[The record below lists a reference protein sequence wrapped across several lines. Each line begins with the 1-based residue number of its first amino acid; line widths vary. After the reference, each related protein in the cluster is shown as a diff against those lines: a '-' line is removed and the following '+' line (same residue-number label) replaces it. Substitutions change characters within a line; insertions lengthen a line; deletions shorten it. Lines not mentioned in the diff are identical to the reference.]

1 MSHAQ
6 LKEPP
11 VPGSYFSAKDYEW
24 KPPLP
29 FNPHPELPVV
39 EFEPGKFLVDD
50 TGLPDTPE
58 QVAGRAAHQAAVEHA
73 KLLAANPALAEAERA
88 ARQAT
93 QEAAFRA
100 NREKVAPWLLK
111 PLALPS
117 GEPATTEML
126 AARRSANLQALSQ
139 ALAVKAAQ
147 DKRDI
152 EDFTQAQ
159 QTPRRVDLPGGGVM
173 EMMKVRRGV
182 PQYLITHNL
191 NAARTVSTTNV
202 WPGGDTGLALT
213 GTNTLLGLWDGGDV
227 LTNHQEFTNVT
238 ARVIDRDGATTVSGH
253 STHVAGTLAA
263 RGTVPVAHGMS
274 AAASILAYD
283 WTDDFQEMTD
293 EVAANPL
300 RVSNHSYGFARGW
313 WYWEYQGQLYWAWYG
328 DTGVSQTEDY
338 LFGFYDENAQELDQI
353 VYDANDY
360 LPVWSAGNERGGI
373 NPGPAPGTAH
383 IIFIDNVPYV
393 STTVRDPDGGAT
405 GYDTLPSHGVAKN
418 ILTIGSVGDLTN
430 GYSGS
435 ANVAL
440 STFSSIGPTDD
451 GRTKPDLVGN
461 GEEVYSTGPTN
472 ASNYLSDSG
481 TSMAAPN
488 VAGSIN
494 LLVEL
499 QSRLYGTNRPLWAST
514 LKGLAIHTADEAGVT
529 FGPDYRFGWGLLNT
543 RRAALLIQSN
553 YISQSKAHI
562 KEVVLNNGD
571 YIEFPVVSD
580 GTQPLKVTICWTD
593 PPATPAAAS
602 VDPTNRTLIN
612 DLDLRVISP
621 SGSTNFPYVLNPA
634 APTNAATTG
643 DNVRDNLEQVLIT
656 NTVAGSYLVR
666 VTHKGTL
673 LNDAGQTNQQA
684 SSVLISGNVPQS
696 RPALVLAQPVS
707 VSTNQIA
714 LQWPSVVGSRY
725 QVQYADFLAEPTTW
739 ANLGAEISATKTNV
753 AVTVWSTNAYR
764 FFQVVEN
771 Q

>member
-1 MSHAQ
+1 MAHRGRVFAADFDDDFV
-6 LKEPP
+6 KM
-11 VPGSYFSAKDYEW
+11 PGA
-24 KPPLP
+24 
-29 FNPHPELPVV
+29 
-39 EFEPGKFLVDD
+39 
-50 TGLPDTPE
+50 
-58 QVAGRAAHQAAVEHA
+58 
-73 KLLAANPALAEAERA
+73 
-88 ARQAT
+88 
-93 QEAAFRA
+93 
-100 NREKVAPWLLK
+100 
-111 PLALPS
+111 
-117 GEPATTEML
+117 
-126 AARRSANLQALSQ
+126 
-139 ALAVKAAQ
+139 
-147 DKRDI
+147 
-152 EDFTQAQ
+152 
-159 QTPRRVDLPGGGVM
+159 
-173 EMMKVRRGV
+173 
-182 PQYLITHNL
+182 
-191 NAARTVSTTNV
+191 VSTN
-202 WPGGDTGLALT
+202 G
-213 GTNTLLGLWDGGDV
+213 
-227 LTNHQEFTNVT
+227 
-238 ARVIDRDGATTVSGH
+238 
-253 STHVAGTLAA
+253 
-263 RGTVPVAHGMS
+263 
-274 AAASILAYD
+274 Y
-283 WTDDFQEMTD
+283 
-293 EVAANPL
+293 
-300 RVSNHSYGFARGW
+300 RVSNHSYAYQAGW
-313 WYWEYQGQLYWAWYG
+313 GYTSIGGTIYMVWWG
-328 DTGVSQTEDY
+328 DIVVNPNQSY
-338 LFGFYDENAQELDQI
+338 LFGFYSAAAQTIDQI
-353 VYDANDY
+353 ANNAPTY
-360 LPVWSAGNERGGI
+360 LPVWAAANERGSAG
-373 NPGPAPGTAH
+373 APIYSPSFGYYTFSNGVV
-383 IIFIDNVPYV
+383 IV
-393 STTVRDPDGGAT
+393 STANRPNDGDAG
-405 GYDTLPSHGVAKN
+405 GYDTLPEQACAKN

-529 FGPDYRFGWGLLNT
+529 PGPDYRFGWGLLNT

-666 VTHKGTL
+666 VTHKGAL
-673 LNDAGQTNQQA
+673 VNDAGQTNQQA
-684 SSVLISGNVPQS
+684 ISVLISGNVPLS
-696 RPALVLAQPVS
+696 RPALVLAQPVP

-739 ANLGAEISATKTNV
+739 ANLGAEMSATKTNV